1 MSRLNPHPGLAFSDA
16 LQICIVNC
24 DYFACNSTGLHPIFL
39 ESCRHWSIDNFFQA
53 LLSFKKLKEICK
65 IIPCAEKTERTYV

>member
-1 MSRLNPHPGLAFSDA
+1 MTGLNPRPGLVFSDA

-39 ESCRHWSIDNFFQA
+39 ESCRHWSIGNFFQA
-53 LLSFKKLKEICK
+53 LLSFTKLKEICE
-65 IIPCAEKTERTYV
+65 IIPYTAKTERTYV